1 MGGTHKSKR
10 AEMAVGKNKRL
21 TKSSKKGGK
30 KKNLDVFKNKHKYEV
45 RSPSY
50 FQKRNV
56 GNTICTKTMGTRIAS
71 DNLKGRVFSVCMA
84 DLKDNEEEAH
94 RLVKLRVED
103 VQDRR
108 VLTNFYGI
116 QLTTDKLRSMVK
128 KWQTLIE
135 AHVDAK
141 TTDGYL
147 LRVFCIGFT
156 QKQSGS
162 TKKHCYAQSQ
172 QIRQIRKKMVDI
184 IAREVSSV
192 DLKEVVNKLIPDS
205 MSMDIQKACQ
215 GIYPLHDVHIRKV
228 KVQRRPRFD
237 LAKLMELHGE
247 GSGKATTTTTDPT
260 TGEVVERP
268 EGYEP
273 PVQEAV

>member
-1 MGGTHKSKR
+1 MGSNRRR
-10 AEMAVGKNKRL
+10 ATMAVGKNKRL

-30 KKNLDVFKNKHKYEV
+30 KKVIDVFKNKHKYEI

-116 QLTTDKLRSMVK
+116 QLTTDKLRSLVR

-135 AHVDAK
+135 ANVDAK
-141 TTDGYL
+141 TTDGYV
-147 LRVFCIGFT
+147 LRLFCIGFT
-156 QKQSGS
+156 SKRPNQA
-162 TKKHCYAQSQ
+162 KKTHYAQSS
-172 QIRQIRKKMVDI
+172 QIRQIRKKLVHNVI
-184 IAREVSSV
+184 EKQIETSTRSV
-192 DLKEVVNKLIPDS
+192 
-205 MSMDIQKACQ
+205 
-215 GIYPLHDVHIRKV
+215 YPLNNIYIRKV
-228 KVQRRPRFD
+228 KMLKTPKFD
-237 LAKLMELHGE
+237 LNKLMEVHGD
-247 GSGKATTTTTDPT
+247 SGVTSEDAGATADT
-260 TGEVVERP
+260 EVEDAPAEPVVGDVPADQVE
-268 EGYEP
+268 
-273 PVQEAV
+273 A

>member
-237 LAKLMELHGE
+237 LAKLMELHGRVL
-247 GSGKATTTTTDPT
+247 ARLLPPLPT
-260 TGEVVERP
+260 PTPERLSKDQK
-268 EGYEP
+268 
-273 PVQEAV
+273 VTSLQ

>member
-1 MGGTHKSKR
+1 MGVR
-10 AEMAVGKNKRL
+10 LRRPAPVMAVGKNKRL
-21 TKSSKKGGK
+21 TKSKKGGK
-30 KKNLDVFKNKHKYEV
+30 KKVIDVFKNKHKYEI

-84 DLKDNEEEAH
+84 DLKENEEEAH
-94 RLVKLRVED
+94 RLVKLRAED

-116 QLTTDKLRSMVK
+116 QLTTDKLRSLVR

-141 TTDGYL
+141 TSDGYTI
-147 LRVFCIGFT
+147 RMFCIGFT
-156 QKQSGS
+156 SKRPNQA
-162 TKKHCYAQSQ
+162 KKTHYAQSS

-184 IAREVSSV
+184 MREQVSSSE
-192 DLKEVVNKLIPDS
+192 LKQVVEKLVHCVIEKQIDQS
-205 MSMDIQKACQ
+205 TRSV
-215 GIYPLHDVHIRKV
+215 YPLNNVFIRKV
-228 KVQRRPRFD
+228 KMLKMPKFD
-237 LAKLMELHGE
+237 LNRLMEVHGDSGPSATEVGATANTE
-247 GSGKATTTTTDPT
+247 GEDAPA
-260 TGEVVERP
+260 EPVVGDVP
-268 EGYEP
+268 
-273 PVQEAV
+273 A